1 MLFSNKEGLNVVPTI
16 NLDGQYITY
25 TILVDKR
32 RKAIQLRILPTATV
46 EIATPNKLAKVDVE
60 HIFTAKSKWLRRRLS
75 KLASLAEN
83 PVNQQ
88 VACGSQLLYNGE
100 PYTITILPDSKVTV
114 VVRYGELLVKLPQN
128 YIDHQQAASILEQI
142 VKAWLV
148 DQAGNLFCDKTR
160 HWATAIGVRPAKIT
174 IRDQK
179 TRWGSCSSLG
189 NINYNWRV
197 IMAPPWVADY
207 LVIHELCHMLV
218 PNHSAKFWEQV
229 SRFSPNYRECRKWLT
244 DNGKLLS
251 RVF

>member
-1 MLFSNKEGLNVVPTI
+1 MPIMNI
-16 NLDGQYITY
+16 NGQNITY
-25 TILVDKR
+25 TIRMDKR
-32 RKAIQLRILPTATV
+32 RKAIQLRILPSAVV
-46 EIATPNKLAKVDVE
+46 EIVTPGKLTQSEIE
-60 HIFTAKSKWLRRRLS
+60 HIFTAKNKWLSKRLD

-88 VACGSQLLYNGE
+88 LESGSQLLYKGE
-100 PYTITILPDSKVTV
+100 PHTLTILPGSTKV
-114 VVRYGELLVKLPQN
+114 ELVLLPCELQLQLPQN
-128 YIDHQQAASILEQI
+128 YADHQQAAAIVEQI

-148 DQAGNLFCDKTR
+148 DQAGSLFLDKTKQ
-160 HWATAIGVRPAKIT
+160 WAAVIGVRPAKIT

-189 NINYNWRV
+189 NINYNWRI
-197 IMAPPWVADY
+197 IMAPLWVTDY

-229 SRFSPNYRECRKWLT
+229 SRFSPNYQECRKWLT

-251 RVF
+251 RLF

>member
-1 MLFSNKEGLNVVPTI
+1 MPIITVN
-16 NLDGQYITY
+16 GQNITY
-25 TILVDKR
+25 TLRLDKR
-32 RKAIQLRILPTATV
+32 RKTIQLQLLPTAVV
-46 EIATPNKLAKVDVE
+46 EVVTPGKLTPAELE
-60 HIFTAKSKWLRRRLS
+60 HIFTAKSKWLRKRLEQ
-75 KLASLAEN
+75 LAALAEN

-88 VACGSQLLYNGE
+88 LVSGSQLLYKGA
-100 PYTITILPDSKVTV
+100 PHTLTILPGSNNVEV
-114 VVRYGELLVKLPQN
+114 VLTPDELQVKIPTN
-128 YIDHQQAASILEQI
+128 YADYKQSATIIEKI

-148 DQAGNLFCDKTR
+148 DQAGTLFLDKTN
-160 HWATAIGVRPAKIT
+160 HWAKVIGVCPTKIT

-189 NINYNWRV
+189 NINYNWRI

-218 PNHSAKFWEQV
+218 PNHSAKFWGQV

-251 RVF
+251 RLF